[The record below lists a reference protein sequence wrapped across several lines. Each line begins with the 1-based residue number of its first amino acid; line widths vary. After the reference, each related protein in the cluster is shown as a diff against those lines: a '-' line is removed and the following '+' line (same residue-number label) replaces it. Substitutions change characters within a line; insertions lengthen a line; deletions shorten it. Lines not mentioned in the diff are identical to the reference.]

1 MTGKV
6 ITIGVAAFICLAGT
20 AYSQGTRHVDASA
33 VDGGDGLSWATAY
46 NDLQTA
52 LLAAAGSGGVVTEI
66 RVADGTYRPA
76 APGGSRTATFA
87 LVNGVAVNGGYA
99 GQGAPDPDARDPVTN
114 PSILSGDLN
123 ADDGPN
129 LTNRTENSF
138 HVVTISAPASTCVLD
153 GLTISAG
160 YANAPG
166 TLNAPDAQGGGCWI
180 LQSSPMF
187 NNCTFIDNYGRSG
200 GALRVESS
208 SAAFTNCRFLE
219 NKSDR
224 AGAGSFISGSPSFNQ
239 CLFQTNRSFD
249 QAGGALNLSAL
260 TSATFVECVFVDN
273 HSAGEGGAV
282 FQTAGGTSH
291 YQRCRFRLN
300 SGSDGGAVNG
310 DGLVENCLFAG
321 NSGVRGSAIY
331 GSFAL
336 VLRNSTIFGN
346 QLTGN
351 IGAVYAESIAAFN
364 NIIWANK
371 DNNGQITQAAQIATS
386 GSLDADVRY
395 NCISALSG
403 QLGGEGNF
411 SGDPLFVDA
420 YGPDGI
426 PGTIDDDLHL
436 LPGSSCANAGSNELA
451 DDLSSDF
458 EGHARIQQCRVDC
471 GALEST
477 LFADCNSNGQ
487 SDACEIASA
496 ASEDC
501 NRDGRPDE
509 CASGTDCNSNGQMD
523 SCDAYTL
530 RRLFPRQSPFDG
542 QHPAHFV
549 LAVAPMASTDVS
561 LTFVGLA
568 NFGEP
573 RPQVALNG
581 TNVAELLLSQ
591 GLPNCFHSG
600 SATTIIARTVWNS
613 AVSQG
618 SGTVD
623 ISVSL
628 GPTTPPCVTSYAR
641 VILTF
646 VVNDCNSNGIPDD
659 CDIAVGMSQDCNS
672 DGRPDSCDPDC
683 NSNGTSDSCD
693 LFAGTSSDCNSNGV
707 PDECDLSAPVVAQDW
722 CANAQRVTTGV
733 NYSGATTAANSD
745 GSSSC
750 ANLSPDRWYKYI
762 AVATGS
768 LTLSTVSA
776 QGTVEFSVHK
786 ACPGNAGNQIGCGFS
801 TLTVAVRAGDEYR
814 IRIAGQTG
822 NFSIT
827 LSGVPGFTH
836 DCNSNGVPD
845 QCELTGND
853 CNSNGV
859 PDTCEVPTHDCNQNG
874 VIDTCDVVSGF
885 SADCDSNRI
894 PDECEVD
901 CNSNGS
907 PDACDVATG
916 ASPDCELNGIPDECQ
931 PDCDSDGIADSC
943 EFLGGL
949 AADCN
954 ANALP
959 DNCDIA
965 ACPPGNVGCA
975 DCNGNGVPDACD
987 VAAQSARIDPLDLY
1001 PIVAGARMD
1010 RWFDANGDGWPDLA
1024 LLAASELDIFLND
1037 GHGRFSAPVR
1047 YSISGDARAFVAA
1060 DLDGDSDLD
1069 LAVARIGV
1077 RNVIVFINNGLG
1089 TFSVLATT
1097 HPVDGAPTSITAA
1110 DFNGDGK
1117 LDLATCNTVGHNV
1130 SILLRNSVGSYDP
1143 SIPVPFNNVFF
1154 PSGIASGDIDGDGDW
1169 DITVSAE
1176 SPFRMILLKN
1186 AGLNG
1191 GAQWLGF
1198 LPQVTVT
1205 ISIEPASVILGDCD
1219 NDTDLD
1225 LIVAGSTS
1233 VLVLL
1238 NNGDGTFTSSTTY
1251 TVPNGARSPVLAR
1264 FDGDSLPDIAVA
1276 SSLFSRASIL
1286 KNLGAGLFAPA
1297 VSYLV
1302 GSMPLWLDA
1311 ADVDGDGDLDLALA
1325 LDSGAAVEL
1334 RRNGGDGNF
1343 SVIRYTAPVQ
1353 TNPRG
1358 IVAADLDDDG
1368 ALDLAVANLNSNSVS
1383 VLRSNRDGSFAP
1395 AMNFPANSGPS
1406 RITSADLDLD
1416 GKLDVIV
1423 PNGPAGSANTISILK
1438 NLGGGVL
1445 AAPVSYAVFSSLT
1458 DVKAGDLNGDGLPD
1472 VIVASG
1478 GTGDLYVLLQQPN
1491 GSFAAAVAF
1500 PSGTNTDSLFVGD
1513 LDGDSD
1519 LDVVAARTQTNAI
1532 AVYRNLGGVGA
1543 SWQGLAGAVTY
1554 PASGSPHGVIGFDS
1568 DGDGDTDIAVFAGNS
1583 TVLFPNN
1590 GDTTFAAAATSG
1602 VGAFDRGV
1610 AVDLTRDGKLDIV
1623 ASVSG
1628 DMAAVLANRG
1638 SNTFAVLGW
1647 IRMPTGPRDIAV
1659 LDANCDG
1666 LVDFATSN
1674 AGSNDVGIWLNRSDP
1689 PLLTDTN
1696 GNGIPDECEFTL
1708 TQEMMLNSLLLTGP
1722 PDCSLPADLNE
1733 DGLVNGTDIQL
1744 FVSQSTE

>member
-1 MTGKV
+1 MSGKALTLIV
-6 ITIGVAAFICLAGT
+6 SVVVGLAGI
-20 AYSQGTRHVDASA
+20 AHAQGTRYVDATSA
-33 VDGGDGLSWATAY
+33 GGGDGLSWATAY

-52 LLAAAGSGGVVTEI
+52 LLAAAGSGGVITEI
-66 RVADGTYRPA
+66 RVANGTYRPA

-99 GQGAPDPDARDPVTN
+99 GQGAPDPDARDPDTN

-166 TLNAPDAQGGGCWI
+166 TLDVPDAQGGGCWI
-180 LQSSPMF
+180 LQSSPIF

-208 SAAFTNCRFLE
+208 SAAFTNCRFSE
-219 NKSDR
+219 NKADR
-224 AGAGSFISGSPSFNQ
+224 AGAASFISGSPSFDQ
-239 CLFQTNRSFD
+239 CVFQANRSFD
-249 QAGGALNLSAL
+249 QAGGAVNLSAL
-260 TSATFVECVFVDN
+260 TSATFSECEFVDN

-282 FQTAGGTSH
+282 FQTPGGTSH

-321 NSGVRGSAIY
+321 NSGFRGSAIY

-351 IGAVYAESIAAFN
+351 IGAVYSESIAAFN

-371 DNNGQITQAAQIATS
+371 DNNGQITQGAQIATS
-386 GSLDADVRY
+386 GTLDADVRF

-411 SGDPLFVDA
+411 SGDPLFVNA
-420 YGPDGI
+420 YGSDGT
-426 PGTIDDDLHL
+426 PGTDDDDLHL
-436 LPGSSCANAGSNELA
+436 LPGSSCANAGSTELA
-451 DDLSSDF
+451 DNLNSDLD
-458 EGHARIQQCRVDC
+458 GLARIQQCRIDC
-471 GALEST
+471 GAFESSQ
-477 LFADCNSNGQ
+477 FSDCNTNGQ

-530 RRLFPRQSPFDG
+530 KRLFPRQSPFDG
-542 QHPAHFV
+542 QHPAHFII
-549 LAVAPMASTDVS
+549 ADAPMASTDVS

-581 TNVAELLLSQ
+581 TNVAELLLTQ

-600 SATTIIARTVWNS
+600 SATTIVARTVWNA
-613 AVSQG
+613 AVAQG
-618 SGTVD
+618 VGTVD
-623 ISVSL
+623 ISLSL
-628 GPTTPPCVTSYAR
+628 GPTAPACVTSYAR
-641 VILTF
+641 AILTF

-659 CDIAVGMSQDCNS
+659 CDIAAGTSQDCNS

-683 NSNGTSDSCD
+683 NSNGTPDSCD
-693 LFAGTSSDCNSNGV
+693 LFAGTSADCNSNGV
-707 PDECDLSAPVVAQDW
+707 PDECDLAAPVVAQDW
-722 CANAQRVTTGV
+722 CANAQRLTTGV
-733 NYSGATTAANSD
+733 TYSGATTAANSD
-745 GSSSC
+745 GYSSC
-750 ANLSPDRWYKYI
+750 ANISPDRWYKYI
-762 AVATGS
+762 STATGS
-768 LTLSTVSA
+768 MTLSTVNA
-776 QGTVEFSVHK
+776 QGTVEYSVHT
-786 ACPGNAGNQIGCGFS
+786 ACPGSPANQIGCGFS

-874 VIDTCDVVSGF
+874 VIDTCDVVAGF
-885 SADCDSNRI
+885 SADCNSNRI

-907 PDACDVATG
+907 PDSCDIAAGV
-916 ASPDCELNGIPDECQ
+916 SPDCELNGIPDECQ
-931 PDCDSDGIADSC
+931 PDCDSDGIADTC

-954 ANALP
+954 ANGLP

-965 ACPPGNVGCA
+965 ACPPGSVGCA

-1001 PIVAGARMD
+1001 PIVLGARMD

-1024 LLAASELDIFLND
+1024 VLRSSELIVYLND
-1037 GHGRFSAPVR
+1037 GHGRLNSPVG
-1047 YSISGDARAFVAA
+1047 YPLTGDARALVTA

-1069 LAVARIGV
+1069 LAVARNGSRDV
-1077 RNVIVFINNGLG
+1077 VIFINNGLG
-1089 TFSVLATT
+1089 ILTRLSTT
-1097 HPVDGAPTSITAA
+1097 YPVNGAPTSIVAA
-1110 DFNGDGK
+1110 DLNGDGK
-1117 LDLATCNTVGHNV
+1117 IDLATCNTVGHNL
-1130 SILLRNSVGSYDP
+1130 SLLLRNSIGSYDP
-1143 SIPVPFNNVFF
+1143 SILVALNSSFF
-1154 PSGIASGDIDGDGDW
+1154 PTSVASGDIDSDGDI
-1169 DITVSAE
+1169 DLVIAIE
-1176 SPFRMILLKN
+1176 GPFRMIVLMN
-1186 AGLNG
+1186 AGLD
-1191 GAQWLGF
+1191 GAAHWLGF
-1198 LPQVTVT
+1198 LPQSN
-1205 ISIEPASVILGDCD
+1205 ISISIDPASVILGDCD
-1219 NDTDLD
+1219 NDADLD
-1225 LIVAGSTS
+1225 MVVAGDTS
-1233 VLVLL
+1233 VLIMR
-1238 NNGDGTFTSSTTY
+1238 NNGNGTFASPTSY
-1251 TVPNGARSPVLAR
+1251 TVPGGARSPVLVRLDDDA
-1264 FDGDSLPDIAVA
+1264 LPDVAVVC
-1276 SSLFSRASIL
+1276 SLFSRLSIL
-1286 KNLGAGLFAPA
+1286 RNTGGGSFAAA
-1297 VSYLV
+1297 VSYLI
-1302 GSMPLWLDA
+1302 GSAPRWIDT
-1311 ADVDGDGDLDLALA
+1311 ADVDGDGDLDIAA
-1325 LDSGAAVEL
+1325 VLDDGGAVEL
-1334 RRNGGDGNF
+1334 RRNNGPGDF
-1343 SVIRYTAPVQ
+1343 STLRYSESVQ

-1368 ALDLAVANLNSNSVS
+1368 ALDLAVANLNSNTVS

-1406 RITSADLDLD
+1406 RITTADLDLD

-1445 AAPVSYAVFSSLT
+1445 AAPVSYAVFTSLT

-1472 VIVASG
+1472 LIVASG
-1478 GTGDLYVLLQQPN
+1478 GTGDLYVLLQQPG

-1554 PASGSPHGVIGFDS
+1554 PVGGSPHGVIGFDA
-1568 DGDGDTDIAVFAGNS
+1568 DGDSDTDIAVFAGNS

-1590 GDTTFAAAATSG
+1590 GDTTFAGAATSG

-1610 AVDLTRDGKLDIV
+1610 AVDITRDGKLDIV

-1638 SNTFAVLGW
+1638 SNAFAVLGW

-1674 AGSNDVGIWLNRSDP
+1674 AGSNDVGIWLNQSDP

-1733 DGLVNGTDIQL
+1733 DGQVNGTDIQL
-1744 FVSQSTE
+1744 FVSQSAE